1 MPGNGNR
8 WLAETGGTRGPA
20 YAERFRTLAE
30 SGQDMHGEA
39 RLVASLLAPG
49 SRVLDAGCGT
59 GRIGIELARLGYDVV
74 GVDVDSS
81 MLGEARRDAPELAWI
96 EADLATMSLPGD
108 GFDLVLAAGNV
119 LVYLTP
125 GTEPDVVR
133 RLAAHLRPGGLL
145 VAGFREE
152 AFLDAVGYE
161 RLCTAGGLEPVHRWS
176 SWDRDPYPG
185 EGYVVAV
192 SRVHRRGEPRAG
204 DTVA

>member
-8 WLAETGGTRGPA
+8 WLAETGGTHGPA
-20 YAERFRTLAE
+20 YAERFRSLAE
-30 SGQDMHGEA
+30 SGQDIHGEA
-39 RLVASLLAPG
+39 RLVAGLVQPG

-59 GRIGIELARLGYDVV
+59 GRIGIELARSGYDVV

-81 MLGEARRDAPELAWI
+81 MLGQARRDAPELTWI
-96 EADLATMSLPGD
+96 EADLATLSLPGE

-125 GTEPDVVR
+125 DTEPDVVR
-133 RLAAHLRPGGLL
+133 LLAAHLRRGGLL
-145 VAGFREE
+145 VAGFREK

-161 RLCTAGGLEPVHRWS
+161 RLCTAAGLEPVHRWS

-185 EGYVVAV
+185 DGYVVAV
-192 SRVHRRGEPRAG
+192 SRAP
-204 DTVA
+204 VASSR